1 MRSKALEKL
10 YKANTFTKVVLTSF
24 DLIVRRKWLVTHSK
38 ELKFCKMEESNFL
51 MFFLIDLN
59 IHSEYCLE
67 RRQSEEVRSLVKLLE
82 SLYFSKSFHRTKG
95 HVYPSN
101 SQGRAGCNF
110 VVQKMRMCDFLK
122 SHTRKYSLGKIL
134 NFQLKMIF
142 CTV

>member
-1 MRSKALEKL
+1 MRLKALEKL
-10 YKANTFTKVVLTSF
+10 YKANTFIKVVLTSF

-38 ELKFCKMEESNFL
+38 ELKFCKMEDSNFL
-51 MFFLIDLN
+51 MLFLFDFN

-67 RRQSEEVRSLVKLLE
+67 MRQDEEVRSSVKLLE
-82 SLYFSKSFHRTKG
+82 LLHFSRSFHRTKG

-101 SQGRAGCNF
+101 SQGRAGSNF

-134 NFQLKMIF
+134 NFKQKMIF
-142 CTV
+142 CTD